1 MKNDKAESTNR
12 RVFIKRS
19 AEVGAVAA
27 LNEWGDE
34 THERGSK

>member
-1 MKNDKAESTNR
+1 MKQILLLAM
-12 RVFIKRS
+12 
-19 AEVGAVAA
+19 AA